1 MAKNLSRTKNNDNG
15 MKIIRVMIIMIQQ
28 ALINE
33 MDKRASTD
41 KDYQD
46 NKDKSVHDI
55 ADIDSSGGY
64 RESKDH

>member
-1 MAKNLSRTKNNDNG
+1 
-15 MKIIRVMIIMIQQ
+15 
-28 ALINE
+28 

-46 NKDKSVHDI
+46 NKDKSDNDI